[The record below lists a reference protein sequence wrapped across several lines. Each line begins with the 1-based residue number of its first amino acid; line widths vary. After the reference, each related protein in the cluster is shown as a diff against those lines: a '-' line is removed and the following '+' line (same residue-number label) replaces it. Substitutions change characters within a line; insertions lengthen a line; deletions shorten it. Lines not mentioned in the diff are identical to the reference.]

1 MSAESKPSSLEAVI
15 AAFAFVVSFA
25 FAYGYWKL
33 ATRQNEQDA
42 RIEQQ
47 REDLQRSLLQIQA
60 NMDAKRAADNFE
72 LQLFSLAA
80 PHLAKLREPGRD
92 AATSQRI
99 VAAAAELLAARG
111 RPGLQQM
118 AEKIRERPAPPAEA
132 TDPAAKVDPPVAV
145 KPPQTPWLVL
155 LATLPGSDLKA
166 AEGIAN
172 DKLRAAKDLGMTPL
186 VHLYKTKLK
195 GRYVVTLGTPGER
208 SDALKAAEQAR
219 ERNLSAD
226 AYVEPDS
233 GWELTGTAPF
243 PVEIR
248 SASAE

>member
-47 REDLQRSLLQIQA
+47 RVEVQRSMLQLQME
-60 NMDAKRAADNFE
+60 MDARRAADNFE
-72 LQLFSLAA
+72 LQLISLVA
-80 PHLAKLREPGRD
+80 PHLAKLREPGRE
-92 AATSQRI
+92 AVASQRI
-99 VAAAAELLAARG
+99 VAAAADLLSARG

-118 AEKIRERPAPPAEA
+118 MEKIRERGAPGETP
-132 TDPAAKVDPPVAV
+132 DPQTKAGPPVAA
-145 KPPQTPWLVL
+145 KPPSSPWIVL
-155 LATLPGSDLKA
+155 LATLPGSDLRA
-166 AEGIAN
+166 AEGVAN
-172 DKLRAAKDLGMTPL
+172 DKLRAAKDLGMIPL
-186 VHLYKTKLK
+186 VRVYKTKLK
-195 GRYVVTLGTPGER
+195 GRYVVALGKLAER
-208 SDALKAAEQAR
+208 SDALAAAAQAR
-219 ERNLSAD
+219 ERKLSAD
-226 AYVEPDS
+226 AFAEPDD